1 LFGVEQA
8 QVDKNQRRIAKTVVF
23 GVIYGISSF
32 GLAQRTDLSRQEAQ
46 ALIDALF
53 ARFPGIR
60 SYIEETL
67 EQGRRQG
74 YVASLFGRR
83 RPMPGLHSK
92 GPARQAAEREAI
104 NAPIQATAAD
114 MMKLAMIEI
123 ARQIEQRGLAS
134 RMLLQVHDELIFE
147 VPSAEVDIMK
157 GLVRELMEGVSTLR
171 VPLSVNIAQG
181 NNWEEMEEVA
191 APV

>member
-1 LFGVEQA
+1 
-8 QVDKNQRRIAKTVVF
+8 
-23 GVIYGISSF
+23 
-32 GLAQRTDLSRQEAQ
+32 
-46 ALIDALF
+46 
-53 ARFPGIR
+53 
-60 SYIEETL
+60 
-67 EQGRRQG
+67 
-74 YVASLFGRR
+74 
-83 RPMPGLHSK
+83 MPGLHGK

-147 VPSAEVDIMK
+147 VPHAEVDTMHA
-157 GLVRELMEGVSTLR
+157 LVRELMEGAYTLR

-181 NNWEEMEEVA
+181 SNWEEMEEVA